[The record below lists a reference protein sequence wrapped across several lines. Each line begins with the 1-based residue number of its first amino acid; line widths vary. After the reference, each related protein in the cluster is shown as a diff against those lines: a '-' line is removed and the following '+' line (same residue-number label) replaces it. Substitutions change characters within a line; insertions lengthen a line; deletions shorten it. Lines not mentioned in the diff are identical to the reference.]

1 MISTWSYIIDGK
13 KCFTQLQA
21 IRTYNNKAL
30 HEQNLFKKIFFNFV
44 RVHANNAA
52 SKQDFGH
59 QLLD

>member
-1 MISTWSYIIDGK
+1 M
-13 KCFTQLQA
+13 
-21 IRTYNNKAL
+21 NKIYL
-30 HEQNLFKKIFFNFV
+30 KIFFNFV